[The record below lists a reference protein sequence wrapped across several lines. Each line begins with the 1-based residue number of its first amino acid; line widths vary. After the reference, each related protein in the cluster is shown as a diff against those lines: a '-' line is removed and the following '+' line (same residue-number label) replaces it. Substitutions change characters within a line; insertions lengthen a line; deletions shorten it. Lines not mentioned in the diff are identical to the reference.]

1 MTHSHPIQQPLGH
14 IFCEV
19 WKPGNKEQSKRGKIN
34 SVSLKLGLQIPWLI
48 TNWLD
53 LSGAKLHR
61 QCHQRQRATGRFESS
76 RIRVPIGAGTISV
89 WRNSI
94 KKTGSMLVWEQLRT
108 YPSPNPTITLSV
120 NNQPSVDCWLRGFD
134 SVGVDFTQW
143 ETRARARLT
152 NSS

>member
-34 SVSLKLGLQIPWLI
+34 SVSLKLGLQIPWLV

-53 LSGAKLHR
+53 LSGAKQHR

-108 YPSPNPTITLSV
+108 YPSPNPTITLTCSLLT
-120 NNQPSVDCWLRGFD
+120 VDWEGL
-134 SVGVDFTQW
+134 TQL
-143 ETRARARLT
+143 ESTLLSERQEQEHD
-152 NSS
+152 